1 MRLISL
7 NLTAYGNFTDRRL
20 VLPEGKGLHVIYG
33 SNEVGKSTCIRAL
46 RGLLYGIPE
55 NTPDDFLHESRRLR
69 VGAVLLRSDGE
80 RLSVVRR
87 KGRKDTLLGPDGRP
101 IAEDTLGSFLGG
113 VDRETFIRV
122 FGMSRD
128 ELLSGGRAIME
139 GKGSVGESLFAAGLG
154 GADLK
159 GLLETLESDAQSL
172 FKPAGSLPKLN
183 AEAKTY
189 RELKARIR
197 DLSLLPKEW
206 EELEGEVS
214 SLEAHARQIKDQIA
228 LMSAQEDRLKRL
240 RDALPVIGELREYRR
255 KRTDLG
261 EVKVLREGFSTE
273 RTRCQSENTR
283 ALSDEKTAQ
292 QRIGEIDAELGNLI
306 LPEDLL
312 AQEKTVQGLVEE
324 LGSILKAQKDL
335 PRVQGQV
342 LEAIQAAKGILAE
355 LRPDLSLECAGVLRL
370 TVERIDKIRRLAEEH
385 GRLTVRRQSAAE
397 RVSEY
402 CQKLADGK
410 RNLAELPEVRD
421 VTELERSVVIVRR
434 RGDLERAYAEAEF
447 AAHSAREDV
456 QATLKA
462 LPLWSG
468 TLETLESLPLPPEKT
483 IDEFEEAFDLVD
495 DGLRRAREDL
505 AGTKGKI
512 EEIDGNLRT
521 LKLVGEPP
529 TEEDLTAARAHRER
543 GWALVRSAWLEG
555 KRDEAAEAAL
565 DPPLPLEQAY
575 EKGVLNADNVADRM
589 RREAERV
596 AHKAGLL
603 ADRRLQEERA
613 EDVSREIGLL
623 KEKRKELEKEWT
635 SRWAPAGVVPISP
648 REIRAWMAN
657 LKELT
662 RRAGE
667 IRKLDGQAKKIAEE
681 IEGSRSA
688 LLDRLAALGEL
699 PPPERS
705 SLDAILLRA
714 EEIIRSEKDLSVK
727 RETLLKEIEEAIK
740 GKARAE
746 EEERKVNEAFARW
759 QEGWATAL
767 KGISE
772 GLPVSAAAVFL
783 DRCAALSKKL
793 DDAEKDK
800 GRIESMKKDVQEFD
814 KKVAKF
820 IARYAPGLA
829 GLAVDQAVREVS
841 SRVSKGKADAASRA
855 KLSSERA
862 SRKKDLDKARE
873 TIRQTSER
881 LAALRREAG
890 CENDGELPEAEARS
904 ESARFLDGKID
915 ELSRRLMVLAA
926 GRKLEEF
933 AGEAERED
941 PDQIRQKLAEVETN
955 LTEAQEEFGRVRQN
969 LGASSE
975 RLRTMDGRGH
985 AAQAAQEAQETL
997 ASLRETAE
1005 KYLRLRLGVKIL
1017 QAEIE
1022 RYREKSQGPV
1032 LRRAAELFAL
1042 VTERCFIGL
1051 EPDYGVG
1058 DEPVLVGVREN
1069 GERVALAGMSDGTQ
1083 DQLYLALRLASLEKF
1098 SADGEPLPL
1107 LVDDALVNFDNARAR
1122 AALKVLGDL
1131 AARTQ
1136 VIFFT
1141 HHQHMVHLA
1150 KESVDGQILYVQE
1163 LNGTREEE

>member
-7 NLTAYGNFTDRRL
+7 DLTAYGNFTDRRL

-33 SNEVGKSTCIRAL
+33 SNEAGKSTCIRAL

-69 VGAVLLRSDGE
+69 VGGVLLRSHGE

-87 KGRKDTLLGPDGRP
+87 KGRKDTLLGPDGQP
-101 IAEDTLGSFLGG
+101 IAEDTLRSFLGG

-159 GLLETLESDAQSL
+159 GLLETLESEAQGL
-172 FKPAGSLPKLN
+172 FKPTGSLPKLN
-183 AEAKTY
+183 AEAKTFK
-189 RELKARIR
+189 ELKARIR
-197 DLSLLPKEW
+197 DLSLPPKDW
-206 EELEGEVS
+206 EELEREVS
-214 SLEAHARQIKDQIA
+214 SLEAHSRQIKDQIA
-228 LMSAQEDRLKRL
+228 QMSAQEDRLKRL
-240 RDALPVIGELREYRR
+240 RDALPVIAELKEYRE
-255 KRTDLG
+255 KRAGLG
-261 EVKVLREGFSTE
+261 EVKVLRQGFSTE
-273 RTRCQSENTR
+273 RGRTQTENAR

-342 LEAIQAAKGILAE
+342 LEAAQAARGILAE
-355 LRPDLSLECAGVLRL
+355 LRPDLSLESAGVLRL
-370 TVERIDKIRRLAEEH
+370 TVERIDRIRRLADEH
-385 GRLTVRRQSAAE
+385 GTLTVRRQSAAE

-402 CQKLADGK
+402 GQKLADAR
-410 RNLAELPEVRD
+410 RNLADLPEVRD
-421 VTELERSVVIVRR
+421 VAELERSVVIVQR
-434 RGDLERAYAEAEF
+434 RGDLERAYADAAF
-447 AAHSAREDV
+447 AAHSAREDI
-456 QATLKA
+456 QAALKT

-468 TLETLESLPLPPEKT
+468 TLEALESLPLPPEKT
-483 IDEFEEAFDLVD
+483 IDEFEETFDRVD
-495 DGLRRAREDL
+495 DGLRKAREAL
-505 AGTKGKI
+505 AETKGKV

-521 LKLVGEPP
+521 LKLAGEPP
-529 TEEDLTAARAHRER
+529 TEEDLTSARAQRER
-543 GWALVRSAWLEG
+543 GWALVRSAWLDG

-575 EKGVLNADNVADRM
+575 EKSVVNADGVADRM

-623 KEKRKELEKEWT
+623 EGKAKGLEKEWM
-635 SRWAPAGVVPISP
+635 SRWAPAGIVPISP
-648 REIRAWMAN
+648 REMRAWMVS

-662 RRAGE
+662 RKAAE
-667 IRKLDGQAKKIAEE
+667 VRKLDGQTGKISEE
-681 IEGSRSA
+681 IGGSRNA
-688 LLDRLAALGEL
+688 LLDRLARLGEPA
-699 PPPERS
+699 PPGRT

-714 EEIIRSEKDLSVK
+714 EEIVRSEKDLKVR
-727 RETLLKEIEEAIK
+727 RESLLKEVEEGIK
-740 GKARAE
+740 GNARAE
-746 EEERKVNEAFARW
+746 EEERKVSEAFTRW
-759 QEGWATAL
+759 QEGWARAL

-783 DRCAALSKKL
+783 DRCSALSKKL

-800 GRIESMKKDVQEFD
+800 GRIESMKQDIREFE
-814 KKVAKF
+814 KKVARF
-820 IARYAPGLA
+820 TARYAPDLA
-829 GLAVDQAVREVS
+829 GLPVDQAVREVS
-841 SRVSKGKADAASRA
+841 SRVSKAKADAASRV
-855 KLSSERA
+855 KLSGERT

-890 CENDGELPEAEARS
+890 CETDGEVPEAEARS
-904 ESARFLDGKID
+904 ESARFLDGKIE
-915 ELSRRLMVLAA
+915 ELTRQLLVLAA

-941 PDQIRQKLAEVETN
+941 PDQVRQRLAGVETN
-955 LTEAQEEFGRVRQN
+955 LAEAQEEFGRVRQN

-975 RLRTMDGRGH
+975 RRRAMDGRGH

-997 ASLRETAE
+997 SSLRENAE
-1005 KYLRLRLGVKIL
+1005 RYLRLRLGAKIL

-1022 RYREKSQGPV
+1022 RYRERTQGPV

-1042 VTERCFIGL
+1042 VTEGRFTGL
-1051 EPDYGVG
+1051 EPDYGAG
-1058 DEPVLVGVREN
+1058 DEPVLVGVRES
-1069 GERVALAGMSDGTQ
+1069 GEKVALAGMSDGTQ

-1107 LVDDALVNFDNARAR
+1107 LVDDALVNFDDARAR
-1122 AALKVLGDL
+1122 AALKVLQEL

-1141 HHQHMVHLA
+1141 HHQHMVRLA
-1150 KESVDGQILYVQE
+1150 KEAVDGQVLYIQE
-1163 LNGTREEE
+1163 LNETKEKE

>member
-7 NLTAYGNFTDRRL
+7 DLIAYGNFTDCRL
-20 VLPEGKGLHVIYG
+20 VFPEDKGLHVIYG
-33 SNEVGKSTCIRAL
+33 PNEAGKSTCIRAL
-46 RGLLYGIPE
+46 RGLLYEIPE

-69 VGAVLLRSDGE
+69 VGGMLLRSDGE

-87 KGRKDTLLGPDGRP
+87 KGRKDTLLGPDGQP
-101 IAEDTLGSFLGG
+101 IAEDTLRSFLGG

-128 ELLSGGRAIME
+128 ELLSGGRVIME

-159 GLLETLESDAQSL
+159 GLLEALEVEAQGL
-172 FKPAGSLPKLN
+172 FKPTGSLPKLN

-189 RELKARIR
+189 KDLKTKIR

-214 SLEAHARQIKDQIA
+214 SLEVHSRQIKDQIA
-228 LMSAQEDRLKRL
+228 QMSAQEDRLKRL
-240 RDALPVIGELREYRR
+240 RDALPVIAELKEYRK

-273 RTRCQSENTR
+273 RARSQSENAR
-283 ALSDEKTAQ
+283 ALSDEKTAH
-292 QRIGEIDAELGNLI
+292 QRIREIDAELENLI

-324 LGSILKAQKDL
+324 LGSVLKAQKDL

-342 LEAIQAAKGILAE
+342 LEAAQAAKGILAE
-355 LRPDLSLECAGVLRL
+355 LRPDLSLEFAGVLRL
-370 TVERIDKIRRLAEEH
+370 TVERIDKIRRLADEH
-385 GRLTVRRQSAAE
+385 AKLTVRRQSAAE

-402 CQKLADGK
+402 GQKLAGAK
-410 RNLAELPEVRD
+410 RNLADLPQVRN
-421 VTELERSVVIVRR
+421 VSELERSVVIVRR
-434 RGDLERAYAEAEF
+434 RGDLERAYADATF
-447 AAHSAREDV
+447 AAHSTREDA
-456 QATLKA
+456 QAALKA
-462 LPLWSG
+462 FLLWSG
-468 TLETLESLPLPPEKT
+468 TLEALTSLPLPPEKT
-483 IDEFEEAFDLVD
+483 IDEFEEAFDVVN
-495 DGLRRAREDL
+495 DGLRKAREGL
-505 AGTKGKI
+505 AETKGKI
-512 EEIDGNLRT
+512 KEIDGNLRT
-521 LKLVGEPP
+521 LKLAGEPP
-529 TEEDLTAARAHRER
+529 NEEDLTAARAHRER
-543 GWALVRSAWLEG
+543 GWALVRSAWLDR

-575 EKGVLNADNVADRM
+575 EKSVLNADGVADRM
-589 RREAERV
+589 RREAEKV

-603 ADRRLQEERA
+603 ADRKLQEERA

-623 KEKRKELEKEWT
+623 EGKRKDLEKEWT
-635 SRWAPAGVVPISP
+635 SRWAAAGVVPISP
-648 REIRAWMAN
+648 REMRGWMAHW
-657 LKELT
+657 KELT
-662 RRAGE
+662 RRAVE
-667 IRKLDGQAKKIAEE
+667 IRKLDGQAGKIAEE

-688 LLDRLAALGEL
+688 LLNRLAGLREL
-699 PPPERS
+699 TPPERT

-714 EEIIRSEKDLSVK
+714 EEIVRSEKDLKVK
-727 RETLLKEIEEAIK
+727 RESLLKEIEEAIK
-740 GKARAE
+740 GNARAE

-759 QEGWATAL
+759 EEGWATAL

-783 DRCAALSKKL
+783 DRCSALSKKL

-800 GRIESMKKDVQEFD
+800 GRIEGMKKDIQEFD
-814 KKVAKF
+814 KKVAGF
-820 IARYAPGLA
+820 IARYAPDLSGLP
-829 GLAVDQAVREVS
+829 VDHAVREVS
-841 SRVSKGKADAASRA
+841 SRVSKAKADAASRA
-855 KLSSERA
+855 KLSVERV

-873 TIRQTSER
+873 TIQQTSER
-881 LAALRREAG
+881 LAVLRREAG
-890 CENDGELPEAEARS
+890 CGTDGELPEAEARS
-904 ESARFLDGKID
+904 ESARAIDEKID
-915 ELSRRLMVLAA
+915 EFTRQLLVLAA

-941 PDQIRQKLAEVETN
+941 PDQIRQKLAKVETD
-955 LTEAQEEFGRVRQN
+955 LAEAQEEFGRVRQS
-969 LGASSE
+969 LGASTE
-975 RLRTMDGRGH
+975 RLRAMDGRGL

-997 ASLRETAE
+997 SSLRENAE
-1005 KYLRLRLGVKIL
+1005 RYLRLRLGAKIL

-1022 RYREKSQGPV
+1022 RYREKSQGPL

-1042 VTERCFIGL
+1042 VTERRFVGL
-1051 EPDYGVG
+1051 EPDYGFG
-1058 DEPVLVGVREN
+1058 DEPVLVGLREN

-1107 LVDDALVNFDNARAR
+1107 LVDDALVNFDDDRAR

-1131 AARTQ
+1131 AATTQ

-1141 HHQHMVHLA
+1141 HHQHVVHLA
-1150 KESVDGQILYVQE
+1150 KEAVEGQILDIQE
-1163 LNGTREEE
+1163 LVEAGGRE